1 MPEAKENS
9 SADKVDENTKLS
21 DNNGLSEDVDVR
33 MSEEEQETGE
43 NKARNDEISNGKDE
57 SKEEKV
63 KHHGRDKFD
72 RIGSRADSPN
82 SEGSED

>member
-57 SKEEKV
+57 SYSYSREITNLEAFDKE
-63 KHHGRDKFD
+63 
-72 RIGSRADSPN
+72 P
-82 SEGSED
+82 

>member
-57 SKEEKV
+57 SKKMNQNSYSYSREITNLEAF
-63 KHHGRDKFD
+63 DKE
-72 RIGSRADSPN
+72 P
-82 SEGSED
+82 

>member
-1 MPEAKENS
+1 
-9 SADKVDENTKLS
+9 
-21 DNNGLSEDVDVR
+21 
-33 MSEEEQETGE
+33 MSEEGPELEE
-43 NKARNDEISNGKDE
+43 NQSRNDETSNGKDE
-57 SKEEKV
+57 SEEEKV